1 MIYETIFPHIK
12 FYLIF
17 SFLLVKI
24 LQPFLRFSNFPLLWS
39 RAPLCHQLDYRTSSF
54 CYFIQQYQVH
64 TQSWWEK
71 CTHQLCFVNC
81 IINAC
86 VKWCNNSLKRRHIS
100 SQRQKEFY
108 LRRKWLLE
116 FFSKS
121 HTVMFIIIPDVSLFL
136 IFSRRATSWRM
147 WIDGFD
153 AKTSLQPDNGHP
165 RGPWGRCLWGSD

>member
-1 MIYETIFPHIK
+1 MGVASFYTKQKIPSLLYFSTLQKSEKLWRRSKVIYETIFPHIK

-39 RAPLCHQLDYRTSSF
+39 RAPQCHQLDYRTSSF

-116 FFSKS
+116 FFLK
-121 HTVMFIIIPDVSLFL
+121 
-136 IFSRRATSWRM
+136 ATPLCS
-147 WIDGFD
+147 
-153 AKTSLQPDNGHP
+153 
-165 RGPWGRCLWGSD
+165 